1 MKLTSVN
8 NDKVKLWQ
16 KLKDKKYRDIY
27 KLFLVEGDHLVNEAL
42 KHNIVKEIITTDTNS
57 KYDVD
62 TYYVND
68 KIMKILSNQVTF
80 PNVIGVCSLLEGKDI
95 DGNIL
100 VLDNIQDPGNLG
112 TIIRSASA
120 FNFKNIILSNDTV
133 DVYNPKVIRATEG
146 MIFNINVIR
155 TDIIDFLNNLDKKYI
170 KITTDVNNGEDIRN
184 IDSNNIVLVIG
195 NEGNGVRK
203 EVSDICDKKVYIKMN
218 SNTES
223 LNAAVAGSILMYEV
237 NHE

>member
-1 MKLTSVN
+1 MN

-68 KIMKILSNQVTF
+68 KIMKLLSNQVTSS
-80 PNVIGVCSLLEGKDI
+80 NVIGVCSLLEGKDI

>member
-1 MKLTSVN
+1 MN

-42 KHNIVKEIITTDTNS
+42 KHNIVKEIITIDKDS
-57 KYDVD
+57 KYNID

-68 KIMKILSNQVTF
+68 KIMKLLSNQVTSS
-80 PNVIGVCSLLEGKDI
+80 NVIGVCSLLEGKDI

>member
-1 MKLTSVN
+1 
-8 NDKVKLWQ
+8 
-16 KLKDKKYRDIY
+16 
-27 KLFLVEGDHLVNEAL
+27 
-42 KHNIVKEIITTDTNS
+42 
-57 KYDVD
+57 
-62 TYYVND
+62 
-68 KIMKILSNQVTF
+68 
-80 PNVIGVCSLLEGKDI
+80 
-95 DGNIL
+95 
-100 VLDNIQDPGNLG
+100 
-112 TIIRSASA
+112 
-120 FNFKNIILSNDTV
+120 
-133 DVYNPKVIRATEG
+133 